1 MSLQSYVTSEIKKVC
16 PIIGIS
22 FGDLCDKSTWT
33 IQYDDVAIPEQIAAA
48 QAFLESFIW
57 CETTQ
62 LLDSKHNRDLR
73 YIDEPIYKAGYR
85 SYTVIHPTASFTDY
99 MDSLENPEL
108 QNVDPVYN
116 FYNYGESL
124 ALKAAYR
131 QELNRDSNLT
141 FQSFID
147 TLLID

>member
-1 MSLQSYVTSEIKKVC
+1 MSLQSYVTFEIEKVC

-22 FGDLCDKSTWT
+22 FTDLCDKSTWV
-33 IQYDDVAIPEQIAAA
+33 IQYDDAATPEQIAAA
-48 QAFLESFIW
+48 NAFLETFAW

-62 LLDSKHNRDLR
+62 LLDSKHHRDLK
-73 YIDEPIYKAGYR
+73 YINEPIYKAGYR
-85 SYTVIHPTASFTDY
+85 SYSVIHPAATFTDY
-99 MDSLENPEL
+99 MDALENPEL

-116 FYNYGESL
+116 FTNYGESL

-131 QELNRDSNLT
+131 QELGRDSTLT

-147 TLLID
+147 SLMID